1 MRRGCRLTWSDR
13 GLTPANTSRLYLA
26 ARIREK
32 NVSCSGISGGKNT
45 APGLESRNLRIPG
58 ALSGLNA
65 QGLLLTEQLAKS
77 NSRNVFEEVHIRAR
91 EP

>member
-1 MRRGCRLTWSDR
+1 MSVVRDSPEERTLRL
-13 GLTPANTSRLYLA
+13 A
-26 ARIREK
+26 
-32 NVSCSGISGGKNT
+32 
-45 APGLESRNLRIPG
+45 LEGRNLRIPG